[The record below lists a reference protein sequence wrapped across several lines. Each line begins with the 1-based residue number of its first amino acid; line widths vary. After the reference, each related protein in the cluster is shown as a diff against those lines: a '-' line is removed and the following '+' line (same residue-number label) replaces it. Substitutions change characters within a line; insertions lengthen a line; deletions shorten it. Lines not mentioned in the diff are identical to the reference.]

1 VKETTMTNELDLN
14 IDELKAEL
22 RNAHPDERRQIE
34 AELDLALA
42 EREVFMA
49 EQEERI
55 SVEPPF

>member
-1 VKETTMTNELDLN
+1 MTNELDLN

-42 EREVFMA
+42 EHEVFMA
-49 EQEERI
+49 EQEGRV
-55 SVEPPF
+55 SGEPPF